1 MLMRNLFLNE
11 CVLNNLVFTEIDYLN
26 FCKACNEKPEKLN
39 FNVKESHYVAYKN
52 LLGPCIF
59 HPRTI
64 KLQNVDYNISK
75 LITELKLNKQS
86 ILPAEKMKK
95 IIDYV
100 VLLG

>member
-1 MLMRNLFLNE
+1 MRNLFINE
-11 CVLNNLVFTEIDYLN
+11 CILNNLVFTEIDYVN
-26 FCKACNEKPEKLN
+26 FCKACNVKPEKLN
-39 FNVKESHYVAYKN
+39 FDLKDSQYVVYKN

-59 HPRTI
+59 HPRSI

-75 LITELKLNKQS
+75 LIVELKLGKQS
-86 ILPAEKMKK
+86 ITPAEKMKK